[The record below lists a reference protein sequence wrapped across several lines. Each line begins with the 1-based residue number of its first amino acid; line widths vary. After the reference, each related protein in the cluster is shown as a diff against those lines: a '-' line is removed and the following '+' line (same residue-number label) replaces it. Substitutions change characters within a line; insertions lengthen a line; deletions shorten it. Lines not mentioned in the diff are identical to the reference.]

1 MTGMKVS
8 RTFRAK
14 AMLFSLILTIII
26 TCSLSSTLY
35 AQGDGL
41 NHPPRW
47 DSLLDSL
54 YLQEGN
60 MFSYTFT
67 RPVDNDGDEIAVV
80 LHNLPE
86 GAAFDPSGLTITWTP
101 GLESHR
107 EYRIFLLA
115 EDGEGGRARKEVVL
129 FVRQTNRAPELSLPG
144 ESIEESAG
152 EPIEFPVLSSDVDGD
167 PIEVTVQG
175 LPESAVFL
183 SPVFRWPNPIAG
195 EYPLV
200 FTVTD
205 ADGLSADAQ
214 ITLLID
220 RINNPPKFKS
230 FPDAQLTVGEPY
242 ELTLEATDPDEGES
256 LTYRL
261 IVRGDKSVIYR
272 GAQFNDGVFTWTP
285 QESDAGP
292 NILAFEVSDSHGATD
307 RIERIFMVVGRNIKA
322 PPRLAGPENT
332 VFSEGEE
339 IRFSLGEGTS
349 NPEGVLYWSANLPEG
364 AGLDSKTGQFSWT
377 PRLDQGG
384 VHKILLG
391 VSDKRFQ
398 CVNNFKFTVEE
409 QDQPPVLEPVGD
421 LDVFERDLLR
431 FHLQATDSGGDPL
444 SFSAEGLPEN
454 AVLYSGGLFSFRP
467 RFGQEGLYPVTF
479 YVSDPAG
486 NVDSETVNI
495 IVEELN
501 RLPEIVVENQQVDP
515 GQYLQFVVDA
525 YDPDGDTLLLSMSGL
540 PEGASFD
547 ESTGQFDWMPDIS
560 QVGSYMVLVM
570 AQDKKHDALD
580 SVYMTITVGDAN
592 LPPEIDPVAHQVV
605 SEGQRLV
612 VEIDVSDPDSA
623 DEITL
628 EAQGL
633 PPGADFSIVAGSSNP
648 LVARID
654 FTAGY
659 QEFGFYTVKIT
670 ASDNHPV
677 HPLSMTSLFLIEVTE
692 KDFPP
697 VFTGLLDG
705 TDNLDFT
712 VKENES
718 LELELSAED
727 PGGDQVVVSSI
738 GLPRNARIEGR
749 NGTRYLVFKPAYDQ
763 EGEYEFTITAS
774 DGASTISRT
783 MAVTVEN
790 INRAPVV
797 FDIDDQAVMESEV
810 IAFEVGASDPDGD
823 SSVVYTAGRVP
834 FLTAGENPPA
844 YIRDGRVFVFD
855 TALLPVDQQI
865 ESANFLFWAVD
876 ESGKVSD
883 TISVE
888 IAVVRSD
895 TTETLTLANGQLQ
908 EFNPAGFGLH
918 AQLSNETGQSLEW
931 QFAYTE
937 KSGFMS
943 SAGLSAQLAE
953 ISAEKK
959 INTGVFAWLAGDLQ
973 SKFYGIRRGWGL
985 DLSNQQQ
992 VQGANFTV
1000 SLNYFD
1006 EDLPFEVP
1014 NFSEDKMAV
1023 FAFNAVDGIWVKVE
1037 GAVLDTVSNQASF
1050 TITDYTLVDY
1060 TIGAVLDVVEPVIS
1074 GLKVLA
1080 GDQAL
1085 VTSGAD
1091 TTYYL
1096 DAPFE
1101 LSVNI
1106 TDDEFLGNSSA
1117 AVYYSLNGGAFERV
1131 DLSRLPGN
1139 LFSAELPA
1147 LASGDV
1153 VRYYICASDGMNEVT
1168 FPKGAPDSSYSLSA
1182 LEWNSVGGDVDG
1194 NGKVEIFDLL
1204 ELLRVLSGEASP
1216 SPGGDVNSDNSID
1229 IFDLLELLGLLVG

>member
-1 MTGMKVS
+1 MIRIKVP
-8 RTFRAK
+8 RTFIEGVLR
-14 AMLFSLILTIII
+14 FCLILTVIEIY
-26 TCSLSSTLY
+26 SLTSNLY
-35 AQGDGL
+35 AQGNETVAGL

-54 YLQEGN
+54 YLQEGD
-60 MFSYTFT
+60 MFSYSFT
-67 RPVDNDGDEIAVV
+67 RPVDNDGDEITVV
-80 LHNLPE
+80 LHNIPE
-86 GAAFDPSGLTITWTP
+86 GAAFDPSGLTFIWTP
-101 GLESHR
+101 GFESHR

-144 ESIEESAG
+144 ESIEGTAG
-152 EPIEFPVLSSDVDGD
+152 VPIEFPVLSSDVDGD

-175 LPESAVFL
+175 LPDSAAFL
-183 SPVFRWPNPIAG
+183 APVFRWLNPVAG

-220 RINNPPKFKS
+220 KTNTPPKFIS
-230 FPDAQLTVGEPY
+230 IPDAQLTVGEPF
-242 ELTLEATDPDEGES
+242 ELKLEANDPDEGES
-256 LTYRL
+256 LSYRL
-261 IVRGDKSVIYR
+261 IARGDKSVIYR
-272 GAQFNDGVFTWTP
+272 GAEFNDGVFSWTP

-292 NILAFEVSDSHGATD
+292 NIVAFEVSDSQGATD
-307 RIERIFMVVGRNIKA
+307 RMERTFMVVGRNIKA
-322 PPRLAGPENT
+322 PPRLVGPENT

-339 IRFSLGEGTS
+339 IKFNLGEGAS
-349 NPEGVLYWSANLPEG
+349 NSAGVLYWSANLPEG
-364 AGLDSKTGQFSWT
+364 AQLDTATGQFSWT
-377 PRLDQGG
+377 PGMDQGG
-384 VHKILLG
+384 VHRILLG

-398 CVNNFKFTVEE
+398 CVNNFEFKVEE
-409 QDQPPVLEPVGD
+409 RDQPPVLEPIGD
-421 LDVFERDLLR
+421 LDIFERDLLR

-444 SFSAEGLPEN
+444 RFSAEGLPDN
-454 AVLYSGGLFSFRP
+454 AILYSGGLFSFRP

-479 YVSDPAG
+479 FVSDPAG

-495 IVEELN
+495 KVEELN

-515 GQYLQFVVDA
+515 GQDLQFVVDA

-540 PEGASFD
+540 PEGSSFD
-547 ESTGQFDWMPDIS
+547 EDTGAFGWIPDSS

-570 AQDKKHDALD
+570 AQDKKHNAID
-580 SVYMTITVGDAN
+580 SVYMAITVGDAN
-592 LPPEIDPVAHQVV
+592 LPPEIDPIAHQVV
-605 SEGQRLV
+605 SEGQRLI
-612 VEIDVSDPDSA
+612 VEIDVADPDSA

-659 QEFGFYTVKIT
+659 QEFGFYTVKVT

-705 TDNLDFT
+705 SDDLNFT

-727 PGGDQVVVSSI
+727 PGGDQVDISSI
-738 GLPRNARIEGR
+738 GLPRNARIENR
-749 NGTRYLVFKPAYDQ
+749 NGNEYLVFRPAYDQ
-763 EGEYEFTITAS
+763 AGGYEFTITAS
-774 DGASTISRT
+774 DGASTISRS
-783 MAVTVEN
+783 MTVNVEDV
-790 INRAPVV
+790 NRAPVV

-823 SSVVYTAGRVP
+823 SSTVYTAGRVP

-855 TALLPVDQQI
+855 TALLPADQQI

-876 ESGKVSD
+876 QYGKVSD

-888 IAVVRSD
+888 IAVLRSD

-908 EFNPAGFGLH
+908 EFNPEGFGLH
-918 AQLSNETGQSLEW
+918 AQLSNETGQPLEW
-931 QFAYTE
+931 KFAYTE
-937 KSGFMS
+937 KSGFLN
-943 SAGLSAQLAE
+943 SAGLSAQLAGA
-953 ISAEKK
+953 SPEKK
-959 INTGVFAWLAGDLQ
+959 VNTGVFAWLAGDLQ

-992 VQGANFTV
+992 VQGADLTV
-1000 SLNYFD
+1000 KLNYFD

-1023 FAFNAVDGIWVKVE
+1023 FAYNAVDGIWIKVE
-1037 GAVLDTVSNQASF
+1037 GAVLDTVANEASF

-1080 GDQAL
+1080 GDQTL

-1101 LSVNI
+1101 LTVNI
-1106 TDDEFLGNSSA
+1106 TDDEFLGSSSA
-1117 AVYYSLNGGAFERV
+1117 AVYYSVNDGVFEKL
-1131 DLSRLPGN
+1131 DLVRLPGN
-1139 LFSAELPA
+1139 LFNAQLPSM
-1147 LASGDV
+1147 ASGDV
-1153 VRYYICASDGMNEVT
+1153 VRYYIFASDGMNEVT
-1168 FPKGAPDSSYSLSA
+1168 FPKGAPDSTYLCRP
-1182 LEWNSVGGDVDG
+1182 WNGTRWEGMSTATA
-1194 NGKVEIFDLL
+1194 
-1204 ELLRVLSGEASP
+1204 R
-1216 SPGGDVNSDNSID
+1216 
-1229 IFDLLELLGLLVG
+1229 